1 MPGEKHYFADGNCFD
16 RDDEAYVVLFSPSGL
31 HKSVSVPRRAPRV
44 GLALSSDSWRF
55 QANTIPAVASSDP
68 SARIWYAS

>member
-1 MPGEKHYFADGNCFD
+1 M
-16 RDDEAYVVLFSPSGL
+16 VLFSPRGL
-31 HKSVSVPRRAPRV
+31 HKSVLVPRRAPRV